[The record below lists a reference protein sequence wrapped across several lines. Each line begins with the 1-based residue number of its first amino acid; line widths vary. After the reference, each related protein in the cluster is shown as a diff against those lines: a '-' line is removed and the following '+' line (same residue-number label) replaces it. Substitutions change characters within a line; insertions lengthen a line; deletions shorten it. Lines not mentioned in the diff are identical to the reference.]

1 MEYQTMK
8 NIKIINIIN
17 DFSKKPYGRYESD
30 GGDDCGFL
38 FRKKKLVPYLK
49 EYSKVHVILTGY
61 NRYGRSFI
69 DEAFGGLIR
78 EDGFTLEY
86 LKNHLTYEH
95 ADVKSIE
102 SLITERLNAAAED
115 NRGK

>member
-1 MEYQTMK
+1 MK
-8 NIKIINIIN
+8 NMITITVIN

-30 GGDDCGFL
+30 GGNDCGYL
-38 FRKKKLVPYLK
+38 FRKNKLVPALK
-49 EYSKVHVILTGY
+49 KHEKVHVVLTGY

-78 EDGFTLEY
+78 EDGYTLDY
-86 LKNHLTYEH
+86 LKAHLSYEH

-102 SLITERLNAAAED
+102 ALVTERLEAAEAD
-115 NRGK
+115 RG